1 MTVSAPLLKSSSRL
15 DPLVSRLVSQARVI
29 ARKRGGGRVV
39 GILTQTPI
47 GNPVDVDTATG
58 KYLIRPC
65 STPLSARMAIQEC
78 AGTSS
83 TVVIVTALD
92 ASTLGSDVTL
102 RLAGQELFPL
112 DSWRIVRDR
121 FDAPRGVDHR
131 VRQHPCLADW
141 LAECA
146 DGVDPPKATNGFL
159 DADTVWPFLL
169 GQTFGMTERIYDP
182 VELLVW
188 SCRPDAAP
196 QWRSLDQDRRD
207 AVRGWFSVKAGP
219 VAQAMLGAFDKPLN
233 TDLLTLGLVLD
244 VVYREGQPTDLATAQ
259 TASRVRIEERFFG
272 GRAPPA
278 EVLRSWGELAVRA
291 VELHLPDERRRQE
304 IVRDADDLIKAID
317 AMPLAALSRISRGG
331 FERRLEDFA
340 RALDHAIDHLEADHR
355 ARLHA
360 AFQRLKDHHEAVHD
374 KSRFQRAEMA
384 VRLVRWLTDRTNG
397 SDNAP
402 RSFAEAAAAHARDG
416 GFATWARECVRSGEP
431 LAAVEQVLGK
441 LVTRVGAALD
451 EDAERFATLLASWL
465 GEGGQARDVIP
476 VEKMLETVVAPL
488 AKHAPVLVLVIDGMS
503 AGVFQQLMAG
513 LSRHWYCLAPSPFD
527 GMPPGI
533 AVIPSATEFSRTSL
547 LAGRLMRGGQIEE
560 KAEFEQ
566 NPVLL
571 AASRKNT
578 PPRLFHKA
586 DLSQGTDGTLA
597 DAVRHEIRSPER
609 RIVGVV
615 INAID
620 DLLAKGDQV
629 HIAWSPDALRH
640 LPTILHDAREAE
652 RLVVLTSDHGH
663 VLETASEYRP
673 NGEGERWRKDGPSLD
688 DGEVRLTGNRVLVDG
703 GRLIAAWREQIRYV
717 TATKRGYHG
726 GANPQE
732 MVAPIAVLSS
742 SDEGLPADWDL
753 ARGAVPAWWDEP
765 QSPAPKE
772 PPSAKIITPPLP
784 RPGMLFDPE
793 TGEVPR
799 PQPLRASGLS
809 ATWIADLLASE
820 VFQAQRKLVGRAGL
834 TDSQIETFLRALDG
848 RGGVMTVAALGRAL
862 QLAPFR
868 LTGLVA
874 TLTHVLNIDG
884 FRVLGRSEDAQ
895 EITLDVPLLK
905 RQFGLVQP
913 EDQV

>member
-1 MTVSAPLLKSSSRL
+1 MTATASPPQSAGRV
-15 DPLVSRLVSQARVI
+15 DPLVSRIVSQARVI
-29 ARKRGGGRVV
+29 SRKRGGSRFI

-47 GNPVDVDTATG
+47 GNPVDVVTANG
-58 KYLIRPC
+58 KYLVRPC
-65 STPLSARMAIQEC
+65 ATPLAARMAIQEC
-78 AGTSS
+78 ADSSS

-92 ASTLGSDVTL
+92 AQTLGSDVTL
-102 RLAGQELFPL
+102 RLAGQQLFPL

-146 DGVDPPKATNGFL
+146 DGIDPPKATNGFL

-169 GQTFGMTERIYDP
+169 GQAFGMTERAYDP

-188 SCRPDAAP
+188 SCRPEAAR
-196 QWRSLDQDRRD
+196 QWRSLEQDRRD
-207 AVRGWFSVKAGP
+207 AIRGWFTIKAGP
-219 VAQAMLGAFDKPLN
+219 VAQAMLSAFDRPLIV
-233 TDLLTLGLVLD
+233 DLLTLGLVLD
-244 VVYREGQPTDLATAQ
+244 VVYRDGQPADLARAQ
-259 TASRVRIEERFFG
+259 TACQVRIEERFFG

-278 EVLRSWGELAVRA
+278 ETLRSWGELAVRA

-304 IVRDADDLIKAID
+304 VVRDADELIKALD

-340 RALDHAIDHLEADHR
+340 DMLDRAIEHPDAAHR
-355 ARLHA
+355 ARLRA
-360 AFQRLKDHHEAVHD
+360 AFQRLKDHHEAIHD
-374 KSRFQRAEMA
+374 KPRFQRAEMA
-384 VRLVRWLTDRTNG
+384 VRLVRWLTDRARG
-397 SDNAP
+397 SEGATP
-402 RSFAEAAAAHARDG
+402 TFAESAAAHARDG
-416 GFATWARECVRSGEP
+416 GFVTWARECARSGEP

-441 LVTRVGAALD
+441 LVARVSAALD
-451 EDAERFATLLASWL
+451 EDAERFATLLAGWL
-465 GEGGQARDVIP
+465 GEGANARDVLP
-476 VEKMLETVVAPL
+476 VEKLLDAVVAPL
-488 AKHAPVLVLVIDGMS
+488 ATHAPVLLLVIDGMS

-513 LSRHWYCLAPSPFD
+513 LGRHWYCLAPTSLD
-527 GMPPGI
+527 GMLPGI
-533 AVIPSATEFSRTSL
+533 AAVPSATEFSRTSL
-547 LAGRLMRGGQIEE
+547 LAGKLMRGGQVEE
-560 KAEFEQ
+560 KAEFER
-566 NPVLL
+566 NPALVG
-571 AASRKNT
+571 ASRKNA
-578 PPRLFHKA
+578 PPRLFQKG
-586 DLSQGTDGTLA
+586 DLSQGADGSLA
-597 DAVRHEIRSPER
+597 EAVRQEIRSPER

-629 HIAWSPDALRH
+629 HITWSLDSLRH
-640 LPTILHDAREAE
+640 LPTILHDAREAG

-663 VLETASEYRP
+663 VLETASEYRS
-673 NGEGERWRKDGPSLD
+673 NGEGERWRRDTSSLD
-688 DGEVRLTGNRVLVDG
+688 DGEVRLAGNRVLVEG
-703 GRLIAAWREQIRYV
+703 GRLIAAWREQIRYT

-726 GANPQE
+726 GASPQE
-732 MVAPIAVLSS
+732 MIAPIAVLAP
-742 SDEGLPADWDL
+742 SDEGLPAGWDL
-753 ARGAVPAWWDEP
+753 ARGTVPAWWDEP
-765 QSPAPKE
+765 QNPAPEE
-772 PPSAKIITPPLP
+772 PPSIKIVIPSSP

-799 PQPLRASGLS
+799 PHTQRATSPP

-874 TLTHVLNIDG
+874 TLTNVLNIDG

-895 EITLDVPLLK
+895 EITLDIPLLK
-905 RQFGLVQP
+905 RQFALVKP
-913 EDQV
+913 EEQE